1 MTPERWALLQSAFQR
16 VIDSSPGERES
27 ALRLACGEDAE
38 LRREVEAML
47 ESDAQSDQH
56 LRQAIGGAVAHVV
69 EDRRTSLVGTVL
81 GGYRITGVLGHGGM
95 GTVYL
100 AERADRQFQQR
111 VALKLVEQM
120 AIHPQLRTRLRA
132 ERQILANLEH
142 PYIAHLIDGGESEAG
157 VPYLVIEY
165 IDGLPIDEYC
175 RKHKLSIRSR
185 LELFEK
191 VCAAVDYAHRNLVVH
206 RDLKPGNIL
215 VTEDGTPKLLDFG
228 IAKLLAPEHP
238 GYTLAVTRLQDR
250 LLTPEHAA
258 PEQVLGRA
266 ITIATDV
273 YALGILLYHLLCD
286 RSPYALHSS
295 TIQGLERAI
304 CNEDPPRPS
313 SLFRSGRSMAL
324 LEAGGFDPQ
333 AAATERGVSPDKL
346 RRALAGDLDEIV
358 LKAMRKEPEARYATA
373 ALLAADLRRHLDG
386 ELVTARQGSGRYRAY
401 KFVRRHAAAVS
412 VVSIIIAALAGFAAL
427 MWVQRQQLEVQRDL
441 AAQERDRATQVS
453 TFMVDIFSATDPFK
467 AQGRDV
473 TATELLER
481 GAARIQG
488 DLSQQPEVRAQM
500 LDSIGYAFQ
509 RKGDQKRA
517 IPLLEQSLQIRRQT
531 ATGPTPLLVTS
542 LRNLADAL
550 RMAGNA
556 ASAEGYYRQAL
567 QMSRDLFGERDPR
580 VADVMVGLGRLFYP
594 NPARI
599 GEGEQLL
606 REALAIYRERRGP
619 EDSEVAATL
628 SDLGNL
634 MIWKDDLAAAEQ
646 FHRQA
651 LRIYQATVPRTHP
664 DYAQTLSSL
673 GYELLKRGDLAE
685 AERVLTEALDLKR
698 QVFGAQ
704 APQLSGVLETL
715 STVHEQL
722 GEQRQ
727 AMELIEEA
735 LTITRQSKGEHDV
748 DTAVWFDSLARLQWK
763 SGKLEDARRNV
774 LAALN
779 IYAEKLPSDH
789 PYVASSE
796 HLLGEIRLASGDA
809 RGALAP
815 LRHALDLCLRIYG
828 AGSWRTARSQSSL
841 GEALALTGSA
851 SQAEPLLLESYRTLR
866 TQLGDNDELTQL
878 ARKRALNF
886 LNAHGRAAHAERLL
900 SGDSR

>member
-1 MTPERWALLQSAFQR
+1 MTPERWAQLREAFQR
-16 VIDSSPGERES
+16 VIDRAPGERES
-27 ALRLACGEDAE
+27 ALQQACGGDAE

-47 ESDAQSDQH
+47 ESDAHSDQH
-56 LRQAIGGAVAHVV
+56 LHQAIGGAVAQVI
-69 EDRRTSLVGTVL
+69 EDTRASLVGTVL

-95 GTVYL
+95 GAVYL
-100 AERADRQFQQR
+100 AERADRQFHQR
-111 VALKLVEQM
+111 VAIKLVEQM
-120 AIHPQLRTRLRA
+120 AVHPQLRARLRA

-142 PYIAHLIDGGESEAG
+142 PYIARLIDGGESDAG

-165 IDGLPIDEYC
+165 VDGLPIDKYC
-175 RKHKLSIRSR
+175 RKHELSIRSR

-191 VCAAVDYAHRNLVVH
+191 VCEAIDYAHRNLVVH

-215 VTEDGTPKLLDFG
+215 VAQDGNPKLLDFG
-228 IAKLLAPEHP
+228 VAKLLAPDH

-258 PEQVLGRA
+258 PEQVLGRP

-273 YALGILLYHLLCD
+273 YARGVLLYHLLCD
-286 RSPYALHSS
+286 RSPYALHAS

-313 SLFRSGRSMAL
+313 SLFRRGRSMAL

-333 AAATERGVSPDKL
+333 ASAADRGVSPERL
-346 RRALAGDLDEIV
+346 QRALSGDIDEIV
-358 LKAMRKEPEARYATA
+358 LKAMRKEPEARYATS
-373 ALLAADLRRHLDG
+373 ALLAADIRRHLDG
-386 ELVTARQGSGRYRAY
+386 DLVTARQGSRRYRAY
-401 KFVRRHAAAVS
+401 KFVRRHAAAVA
-412 VVSIIIAALAGFAAL
+412 VASIIIASLAGFAAL

-517 IPLLEQSLQIRRQT
+517 IPLLEQSLQIRRQA

-567 QMSRDLFGERDPR
+567 QMSRDLFGERDAR
-580 VADVMVGLGRLFYP
+580 VADVMVGLGRLLYP

-599 GEGEQLL
+599 GEGERLL
-606 REALAIYRERRGP
+606 RDALSIYREQRGP

-673 GYELLKRGDLAE
+673 GYELSRRGNLAE
-685 AERVLTEALDLKR
+685 AEKVLTEALELKR
-698 QVFGAQ
+698 EVFGTQ
-704 APQLSGVLETL
+704 SPQLSGVLETL
-715 STVHEQL
+715 ATVHEQL
-722 GEQRQ
+722 GERRQ
-727 AMELIEEA
+727 AMALVEEA
-735 LTITRQSKGEHDV
+735 LTITRQNKGERDV
-748 DTAVWFDSLARLQWK
+748 DTAVLLDSLARLQWK
-763 SGKLEDARRNV
+763 AGELEAARRNV
-774 LAALN
+774 LSALN
-779 IYAEKLPSDH
+779 IYDEKLPSDH
-789 PYVASSE
+789 PYIASSQY
-796 HLLGEIRLASGDA
+796 LLGEIHLASGDA
-809 RGALAP
+809 RAALAP
-815 LRHALDLCLRIYG
+815 LRHALDLCLRTYG
-828 AGSWRTARSQSSL
+828 TNSWRTARSQSSL
-841 GEALALTGSA
+841 GEALALTGSSA
-851 SQAEPLLLESYRTLR
+851 QAEPLLLDGYRTLQS
-866 TQLGDNDELTQL
+866 QLGDNDELTRL

-886 LNAHGRAAHAERLL
+886 LQVHDRAADAARLL
-900 SGDSR
+900 SSDSR